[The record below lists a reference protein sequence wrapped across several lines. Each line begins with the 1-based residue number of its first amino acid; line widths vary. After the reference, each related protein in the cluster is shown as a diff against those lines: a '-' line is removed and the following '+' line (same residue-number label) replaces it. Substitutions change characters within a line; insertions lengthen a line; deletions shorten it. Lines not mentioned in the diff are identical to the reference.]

1 MAAVSYSTIAAAL
14 STKFRSQIESQINRA
29 AVALVVLPKSD
40 EGDGKEIRWSA
51 SFGTA
56 VGTARAEGAD
66 VATYN
71 ADNKVP
77 AYMDYGN
84 YDDAFSIYGKAIR
97 AAAAAGN
104 PAQLAALFKEQMKDC
119 IERLAKGV
127 AGAVYTGSGA
137 SPEMHGMLAT
147 AGPLSATG
155 TYAAIDR
162 GTYPQWA
169 SNVYSN
175 NGVPRALTKQLMR
188 RVRRGIYTASGRKP
202 NLILCAPSVHE
213 AYGNTF
219 QQERRYNQEITLG
232 GQKITLDGGYAV
244 LEFDGIPV
252 IEDVDCTDGEMLFLD
267 TTTISLRELPDVG
280 AGNPAAETA
289 NIGGTPESQ
298 LGDRTSML
306 SARVNY
312 LSRLGDKVNFQ
323 LIGYYGL
330 QFRRPNACGRLRDI
344 SYDDAV

>member
-1 MAAVSYSTIAAAL
+1 MSAVTYASIASAL
-14 STKFRSQIESQINRA
+14 TTKFRNQIDSQINRA

-56 VGTARAEGAD
+56 VGSARAEGLD
-66 VATYN
+66 VAVFN
-71 ADNKVP
+71 ADSKVP
-77 AYMDYGN
+77 AFMDYGN
-84 YDDAFSIYGKAIR
+84 YDDAFSINGKAIR
-97 AAAAAGN
+97 AAAQAGN
-104 PAQLAALFKEQMKDC
+104 PAQLAALFKEQMKDS

-127 AGAVYTGSGA
+127 AIDVYNGTGAA
-137 SPEMHGMLAT
+137 PQMHGLLAT

-155 TYAAIDR
+155 VYANIDR
-162 GTYPQWA
+162 STYPQWA
-169 SNVYSN
+169 SNVYAN
-175 NGVPRALTKQLMR
+175 NGNPRALTKQLMR

-219 QQERRYNQEITLG
+219 QQERKYYQEINIG

-252 IEDVDCTDGEMLFLD
+252 VEDVDCADGEMLFLD
-267 TTTISLRELPDVG
+267 TTVCALRELPDVG
-280 AGNPAAETA
+280 AGNPAADTMSLS
-289 NIGGTPESQ
+289 GTPESQ
-298 LGDRTSML
+298 FGEKPSQLT
-306 SARVNY
+306 ARVNY
-312 LSRLGDKVNFQ
+312 LSRSGDKVNFQ

-330 QFRRPNACGRLRDI
+330 QVRRPNACGRLRDI
-344 SYDDAV
+344 SFDDAI